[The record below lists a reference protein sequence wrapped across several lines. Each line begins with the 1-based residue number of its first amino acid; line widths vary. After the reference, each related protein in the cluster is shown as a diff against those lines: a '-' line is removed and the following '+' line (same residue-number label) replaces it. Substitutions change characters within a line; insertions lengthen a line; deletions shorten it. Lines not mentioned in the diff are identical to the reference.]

1 MATGP
6 NLASHWIQAHGGT
19 GDVMN
24 QKVTDGPNVVLDTT
38 AEMAPAG
45 KLEISMDPNA

>member
-24 QKVTDGPNVVLDTT
+24 QKVTDGPCARARNR
-38 AEMAPAG
+38 AMG
-45 KLEISMDPNA
+45 S